1 MTEKKTAAKA
11 PAKKTAAPKKTAG
24 RKKAAS
30 VAEFDAKSIKELKK
44 EEKAAAAKVKKIE
57 KKERGTGQLGH
68 ISQVMGAV
76 VDVKFE
82 NVDELPNKVVIL

>member
-30 VAEFDAKSIKELKK
+30 VAEFDAKLIKELKK

-57 KKERGTGQLGH
+57 KK
-68 ISQVMGAV
+68 SGAPV
-76 VDVKFE
+76 SSAIFRRLWARLLTLSLRMST
-82 NVDELPNKVVIL
+82 NCRTF

>member
-57 KKERGTGQLGH
+57 KKERGSGQL
-68 ISQVMGAV
+68 IFRRLWARLLTFSLRMSTNCRT
-76 VDVKFE
+76 F
-82 NVDELPNKVVIL
+82 

>member
-57 KKERGTGQLGH
+57 KK
-68 ISQVMGAV
+68 SGAPV
-76 VDVKFE
+76 SSAIFRRLWARLLTLSLRMST
-82 NVDELPNKVVIL
+82 NCRTF

>member
-30 VAEFDAKSIKELKK
+30 VAEFDAKLIKELKR
-44 EEKAAAAKVKKIE
+44 KKRPLPPKLKRLR
-57 KKERGTGQLGH
+57 KK
-68 ISQVMGAV
+68 SGAPV
-76 VDVKFE
+76 SSAIFRRLWARLLTLSLRMST
-82 NVDELPNKVVIL
+82 NCRTF

>member
-44 EEKAAAAKVKKIE
+44 EERAPPPQSSFFLYGSADSIYYLLLA
-57 KKERGTGQLGH
+57 
-68 ISQVMGAV
+68 
-76 VDVKFE
+76 
-82 NVDELPNKVVIL
+82 LPYRHRMFLNSFYNFFIIK